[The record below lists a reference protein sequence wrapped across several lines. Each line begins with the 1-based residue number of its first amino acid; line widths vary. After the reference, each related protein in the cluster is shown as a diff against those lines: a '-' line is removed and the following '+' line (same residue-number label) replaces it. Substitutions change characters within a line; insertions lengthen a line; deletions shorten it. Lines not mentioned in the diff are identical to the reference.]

1 MIHHG
6 LSRCTGVKG
15 LHGVGGCDQLFYF
28 LTFVLA
34 LALVNLRPIRPRVAL
49 GVALRVF
56 VPTIQL
62 HPFGRLFSITD
73 NGFSALTQLDRDFL
87 LPPTRHS
94 PEADT
99 LQRGS
104 VRHLVLVAAALLD
117 VVTLAVADPVRA
129 VHLVVGLW
137 RVGAAVA
144 RQR

>member
-1 MIHHG
+1 
-6 LSRCTGVKG
+6 VKG
-15 LHGVGGCDQLFYF
+15 LHGVGGCDQLFF
-28 LTFVLA
+28 LLTFVLA
-34 LALVNLRPIRPRVAL
+34 NALVILRLRVAL

-73 NGFSALTQLDRDFL
+73 NGFRALTQLYRDFL
-87 LPPTRHS
+87 LPPTRHG
-94 PEADT
+94 PETDT

-137 RVGAAVA
+137 RVGAAVV